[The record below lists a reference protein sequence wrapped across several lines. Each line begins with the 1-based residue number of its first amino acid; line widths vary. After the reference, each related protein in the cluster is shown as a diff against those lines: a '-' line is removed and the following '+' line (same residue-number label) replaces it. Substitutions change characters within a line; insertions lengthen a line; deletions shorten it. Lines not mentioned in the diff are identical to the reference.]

1 MDVVLA
7 LLWLVL
13 EVAFEAVVSVLDF
26 GSSIADP
33 LEMVLD
39 PPSPR
44 LRACL
49 GYAVAG
55 FCLDAFSGYVL
66 PSRLLPAPRTT
77 GISLLVSPIV
87 SGVAMH
93 FWGSFRAEHERPV
106 TSLATFWGGASFA
119 FGCALGRFVSVG

>member
-33 LEMVLD
+33 LELVLD

-44 LRACL
+44 FRACL
-49 GYAVAG
+49 GYALAG
-55 FCLDAFSGYVL
+55 FCLGLFSGYVL
-66 PSRLLPAPRTT
+66 PSRLLPAPRTS
-77 GISLLVSPIV
+77 GISLLVSPVV

-93 FWGSFRAEHERPV
+93 LWGSFRAERGRPA
-106 TSLATFWGGASFA
+106 TSMATFWGGASFA